1 MCFFFFSKP
10 TKGAR
15 LRIVAL
21 IKCCEGMNKWRN
33 GISNNSNF
41 FFFVGGWVMQTNQP
55 LLWLLGNSLAY
66 RNMPFPLYWVLIVD
80 FSDWMAAS
88 PRIMMPYHPPYG
100 ESQPEMKGKREE
112 TEEMKAMSHSFT
124 PLPPPSFF
132 WQLKNK
138 VYPGSC
144 VWAGEGKL
152 NKYGVRQ
159 RIGHHRSLSLKTTTD
174 GAHPEQREFCRL
186 QKKRK

>member
-1 MCFFFFSKP
+1 MSFFFFSKP
-10 TKGAR
+10 TKGAW
-15 LRIVAL
+15 LRIVAV
-21 IKCCEGMNKWRN
+21 IKGCEGMNKGGTR
-33 GISNNSNF
+33 IIIIIF
-41 FFFVGGWVMQTNQP
+41 FFGGGGGVMQPNQP

-66 RNMPFPLYWVLIVD
+66 RNVLFPLYWLLIVD

-88 PRIMMPYHPPYG
+88 PRIMMPYRPPYG
-100 ESQPEMKGKREE
+100 KSQSEKKGKREE
-112 TEEMKAMSHSFT
+112 TEEMKAISHSFT

-159 RIGHHRSLSLKTTTD
+159 GIGHHRSLSLKTTTD
-174 GAHPEQREFCRL
+174 GAYPERRELCRL